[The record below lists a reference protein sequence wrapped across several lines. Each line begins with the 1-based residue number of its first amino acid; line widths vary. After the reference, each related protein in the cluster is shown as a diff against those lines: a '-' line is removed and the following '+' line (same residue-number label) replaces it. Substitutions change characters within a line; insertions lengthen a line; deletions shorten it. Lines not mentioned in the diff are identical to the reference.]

1 MSCLLFGRCIAI
13 LPSMLLLAG
22 CDALQK
28 ISKGVTDAAPPAK
41 PPEITAVTRLYKW
54 NGPTDYFLVEG
65 NNRFEFE
72 ISRGFSNRLRV
83 EMDNVEVTVFDGNDP
98 NNATRTVQSS
108 EDLSHDTN
116 AKTTRSHITIYLP
129 QGGYTEGQVVTFKL
143 VEESI
148 NPQYKGTQQE
158 RAEKTF
164 TVQVPTPPAIAVTPY
179 MRRCAKSG
187 VPIPPDWSPTNPG
200 GWVLHGNLKNGIN
213 VLDPGND
220 AYVWTFADPV
230 FRGACIALPRG
241 GGGARG
247 GIAGIICQS
256 ATTGRACFWDSRK
269 RDDNNPTSEQ
279 PLLDWSQGLKTGE
292 LKDGSNLTEQSS
304 GVCPQCHR
312 GDNVFIIAP
321 DDPTWANVLRNSPL
335 APTFSTKIE
344 TSSDVTEGNPRY
356 VPLTSVTSGGRVG
369 WDNPKSAPGCAGAC
383 HESLTLP
390 FTTSSLNTLRASM
403 PPACATNGAVQNCYR
418 Y

>member
-1 MSCLLFGRCIAI
+1 MSRLLLGRWIAI
-13 LPSMLLLAG
+13 LPVLLLAG
-22 CDALQK
+22 CDAMQQ

-41 PPEITAVTRLYKW
+41 PPDITASTRLYEW
-54 NGPTDYFLVEG
+54 NGPTDYFLVDG
-65 NNRFEFE
+65 NNTFE
-72 ISRGFSNRLRV
+72 IEVSHGFSNRLRV
-83 EMDNVEVTVFDGNDP
+83 EMDNAEVPAFDGNDP
-98 NNATRTVQSS
+98 NNATRTVQTS

-116 AKTTRSHITIYLP
+116 AKTTQSRITIYLP
-129 QGGYTEGQVVTFKL
+129 QGGYPEGQVVAFKL

-164 TVQVPTPPAIAVTPY
+164 TVEMPTPTAIAVTPY

-187 VPIPPDWSPTNPG
+187 VPIPPDWAPTG
-200 GWVLHGNLKNGIN
+200 SQWVSHGNLKNGIN
-213 VLDPGND
+213 ILDPGND

-269 RDDNNPTSEQ
+269 RDDSNPTSEQ
-279 PLLDWSQGLKTGE
+279 PLLDWSQGLKTSE
-292 LKDGSNLTEQSS
+292 LKDASNLTEQGS
-304 GVCPQCHR
+304 GTCPQCHR

-321 DDPTWANVLRNSPL
+321 DDPTWANVLRNTVL
-335 APTFSTKIE
+335 ASTFTTKIE
-344 TSSDVTEGNPRY
+344 TSSDMSEGHPRY
-356 VPLTSVTSGGRVG
+356 APLTSATGPGRVG
-369 WDNPKSAPGCAGAC
+369 WENPKPASGCAGAC

-390 FTTSSLNTLRASM
+390 FSTSSLNTLRASM
-403 PPACATNGAVQNCYR
+403 PPGCATNGAVQNCYR